1 MKKLMTALLATGI
14 IGIGSLSYAGGLVEV
29 SDEELEQV
37 YAQGIYINVPALESI
52 DITNQINGDISIGTN
67 IGNIEQVIIDTPQVN
82 LNDSIMLSGNA
93 QQNAFMPI
101 NITNSSV
108 NMPIN
113 IIIITGDNNGNIDIN
128 NVLDAINNS
137 TIPTP

>member
-1 MKKLMTALLATGI
+1 MKRLIGLL
-14 IGIGSLSYAGGLVEV
+14 IGIGITVGYSFGDMVEV
-29 SDEELEQV
+29 SDSELDSV
-37 YAQGIYINVPALESI
+37 YAQGIYINVPALETI
-52 DITNQINGDISIGTN
+52 DVTNQINGDLDIGTYAN
-67 IGNIEQVIIDTPQVN
+67 IDQLIIDTPQVN

-128 NVLDAINNS
+128 NVLDAINHS
-137 TIPTP
+137 TVTP